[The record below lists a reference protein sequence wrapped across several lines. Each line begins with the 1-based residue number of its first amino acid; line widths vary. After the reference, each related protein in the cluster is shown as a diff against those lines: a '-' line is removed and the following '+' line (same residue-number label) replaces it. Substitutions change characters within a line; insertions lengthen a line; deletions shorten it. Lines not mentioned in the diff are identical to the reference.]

1 MIHNPLTAERPLY
14 PPSRAAGAP
23 KQIQLNPTITA
34 LVLLSEHWKG
44 YTAGSVEHNISFV
57 TLLFCTF
64 VVLYGAALVAQ
75 EGGLMDWYDIARYW
89 YGCGYWYWTSVIV
102 LVR

>member
-1 MIHNPLTAERPLY
+1 MVSLINTWLPLFLCNAE
-14 PPSRAAGAP
+14 SA
-23 KQIQLNPTITA
+23 
-34 LVLLSEHWKG
+34 
-44 YTAGSVEHNISFV
+44 
-57 TLLFCTF
+57 LFCTL

-89 YGCGYWYWTSVIV
+89 YGCGIGIGHIGIGIV